1 MMIEVPTGDL
11 KRVLGVLLDH
21 AAKDGVLRVP
31 DAAFWSV
38 PAPAAYDIY
47 QEPSDLTIGMV
58 SDSLDNLAAII
69 RDPDRAIDHGLV
81 WLAEVL
87 RAAGDG
93 AST

>member
-1 MMIEVPTGDL
+1 MVEVQAEDL

-21 AAKDGVLRVP
+21 AAKDGVLRIP
-31 DAAFWSV
+31 DEAFWSV
-38 PAPAAYDIY
+38 PAPAVYDVY
-47 QEPSDLTIGMV
+47 HDPSDLTIGMV
-58 SDSLDNLAAII
+58 SESWENLAAII
-69 RDPDRAIDHGLV
+69 RDPDRAIDYGLV